1 MGPEKVDR
9 NYTFLYSY
17 GNLKCKRNFFLLLE
31 VKDIVGHYWII
42 TKAFF
47 GSNNETRE
55 KKKTIKWKMNLF
67 YMVRMSPHQ
76 IKQPNICYFVHTHM
90 RIYYSS

>member
-17 GNLKCKRNFFLLLE
+17 GNLKCKWNFFLLLE

-47 GSNNETRE
+47 GSNNEKRG
-55 KKKTIKWKMNLF
+55 KKNNQMKNEFILHGENVTTSNKATKYLLF
-67 YMVRMSPHQ
+67 CWYSHE
-76 IKQPNICYFVHTHM
+76 NIL
-90 RIYYSS
+90 

>member
-47 GSNNETRE
+47 GSNNEKRG
-55 KKKTIKWKMNLF
+55 KKKQSNEKWIYFTWWECHHIK
-67 YMVRMSPHQ
+67 
-76 IKQPNICYFVHTHM
+76 
-90 RIYYSS
+90 